1 MNELIKVHYDSADRP
16 TVSGRELHEALEVKT
31 AYKDWFPRMCEY
43 GFSKGV
49 DFNPLIFEQ
58 VRTEGERQVAREIT
72 DHQITIPMAKELCML
87 QRTEKGKQMRQYF
100 IAVEEQWNS
109 PDAIM
114 ARALQLSNAKLKQL
128 QVTVSELTV
137 ENQIMKPKAEY
148 FDDLVDRNLLTG
160 IRETAKEFQIRQKDF
175 VAFLMDKKYLYRDKK
190 GKLMPYAKPLQDGL
204 FELKETKND
213 ATAWSGSQTM
223 ITPKGRET
231 FRLLMTGI

>member
-1 MNELIKVHYDSADRP
+1 MTDLIKIHYDNTDRP
-16 TVSGRELHEALEVKT
+16 TVSGRELWEALEVET
-31 AYKDWFPRMCEY
+31 PYTQWFKRMSEY
-43 GFSKGV
+43 GFSENV
-49 DFNPLIFEQ
+49 DFALVSQKCETNNPKNPY
-58 VRTEGERQVAREIT
+58 TTKT

-87 QRTEKGKQMRQYF
+87 QRTDKGKQMRQYF

-128 QVTVSELTV
+128 QITVSTLTV
-137 ENQIMKPKAEY
+137 ENQIMKPKADY

-160 IRETAKEFQIRQKDF
+160 IRETAKEFQIKQKDF
-175 VAFLMDKKYLYRDKK
+175 VTFLMDKKYLYRDKK

>member
-1 MNELIKVHYDSADRP
+1 MNELIKVHYDNADRP

-160 IRETAKEFQIRQKDF
+160 IRETAKEFQIKQKDF
-175 VAFLMDKKYLYRDKK
+175 VTFLMDKKYLYRDKK

>member
-1 MNELIKVHYDSADRP
+1 MNELIKVHYDNADRP
-16 TVSGRELHEALEVKT
+16 TVSGRELWEALEVET
-31 AYKDWFPRMCEY
+31 PYTQWFKRMSEY
-43 GFSKGV
+43 GFSENV
-49 DFNPLIFEQ
+49 DFALVSQKCETNNPKNPY
-58 VRTEGERQVAREIT
+58 TTKT
-72 DHQITIPMAKELCML
+72 DHQLTIPMAKELCML
-87 QRTEKGKQMRQYF
+87 QRTDKGKQMRQYF

-128 QVTVSELTV
+128 QITVSELTV

-160 IRETAKEFQIRQKDF
+160 IRETAKEFQIKQKDF
-175 VAFLMDKKYLYRDKK
+175 VTFLMDKKYLYRDKK

>member
-1 MNELIKVHYDSADRP
+1 MNELIKVRYDNADRP
-16 TVSGRELHEALEVKT
+16 TVSGRELWEALEVETPYTTWVK
-31 AYKDWFPRMCEY
+31 RMCEY
-43 GFSKGV
+43 GFSENV
-49 DFNPLIFEQ
+49 DFATCFPNLESKNQHGGQNKI
-58 VRTEGERQVAREIT
+58 

-87 QRTEKGKQMRQYF
+87 QRTDKGKQMRQYF

-160 IRETAKEFQIRQKDF
+160 IRETAKEFQIKQKDF
-175 VAFLMDKKYLYRDKK
+175 VTFLMDKKYLYRDKK

>member
-1 MNELIKVHYDSADRP
+1 
-16 TVSGRELHEALEVKT
+16 
-31 AYKDWFPRMCEY
+31 
-43 GFSKGV
+43 
-49 DFNPLIFEQ
+49 
-58 VRTEGERQVAREIT
+58 
-72 DHQITIPMAKELCML
+72 ML

-160 IRETAKEFQIRQKDF
+160 IRETAKEFQIKQKDF
-175 VAFLMDKKYLYRDKK
+175 VTFLMNKKYLYRDKK